1 MKANKYLLTEYRRLI
16 MLYTTKILN
25 KMLDDA
31 FSFPYQTQ
39 ISDDTFIYDSI
50 KTEKDGSTKIE
61 VVVPGYS
68 KEDLRLEITD
78 NILKLSSDLE
88 SKKFARQWKLT
99 DSIDTKK
106 VKADCK
112 NGILTVLLMPRDNRD
127 KTTNI
132 TIG

>member
-1 MKANKYLLTEYRRLI
+1 
-16 MLYTTKILN
+16 
-25 KMLDDA
+25 MLDDA

-61 VVVPGYS
+61 VVIPGYS
-68 KEDLRLEITD
+68 KEDLKLEITD

-88 SKKFARQWKLT
+88 NKKFTRQWKLT

-106 VKADCK
+106 IKADCK
-112 NGILTVLLMPRDNRD
+112 NGILTITLLPRDNRD
-127 KTTNI
+127 KVI
-132 TIG
+132 SIFIG

>member
-1 MKANKYLLTEYRRLI
+1 

-50 KTEKDGSTKIE
+50 KTEKDGTTKIE
-61 VVVPGYS
+61 VVIPGYS
-68 KEDLRLEITD
+68 NENLKLEITH

-88 SKKFARQWKLT
+88 NKKFTRHWKLT
-99 DSIDTKK
+99 ESVDTKNI
-106 VKADCK
+106 KADCK
-112 NGILTVLLMPRDNRD
+112 NGILTINIPPKQNVDN
-127 KTTNI
+127 KHTI
-132 TIG
+132 TIS